1 MEICKGKPEEMGG
14 RRGKFTAR
22 KIRVVKMS
30 MGERPQAAGYIGALG
45 HHKGTPKFSEDRDDL
60 INLKE
65 KVYRER
71 GFDFRG
77 YKETTLT
84 RRLARRLRARGVQTY
99 IDYARVLDNDQTEY
113 DRLFMGLTI
122 NVTSFFRDVVAFKA
136 LEKVVLPALITKGE
150 KNIRIWSAGCA
161 TGDEFDTEFLAIRP
175 GIPIIMCTGFNER
188 ITGEKVKEMGIRKF
202 VMKQLVMSEL
212 AEAVREVLD
221 AKCWILVSGF

>member
-1 MEICKGKPEEMGG
+1 
-14 RRGKFTAR
+14 
-22 KIRVVKMS
+22 MS
-30 MGERPQAAGYIGALG
+30 MGERPQAAGYIGALS

-65 KVYRER
+65 KVYLER
-71 GFDFRG
+71 GFDFRR
-77 YKETTLT
+77 YKESTLI
-84 RRLARRLRARGVQTY
+84 RRISRRIRARGVQTY

-113 DRLFMGLTI
+113 DRLFNGLTI
-122 NVTSFFRDVVAFKA
+122 KVTRFFRDQEAFKSF
-136 LEKVVLPALITKGE
+136 ENVFLPALTTKGE

-161 TGDEFDTEFLAIRP
+161 TGDEFATEFLAIYP

-202 VMKQLVMSEL
+202 VMKPLVMSEL